1 MEVVTRSKKTERSLT
16 VDYDF
21 GADLAEAVKI
31 HGEKVIFDH
40 YVADGKVCVQ
50 AMVRGALND
59 PANTDLGA
67 IKTKFGA
74 WKLGETTARGT
85 GVTVGKVMQK
95 IADDVS
101 ALDSIPDDQLD
112 AVQKRVSDALAAR
125 KKSAR
130 K

>member
-1 MEVVTRSKKTERSLT
+1 MEVLTKSNKTNRSLP
-16 VDYDF
+16 VEYDF
-21 GADLAEAVKI
+21 GADLAEAVKL
-31 HGEKVIFDH
+31 HGEKVVYDH
-40 YVADGKVCVQ
+40 YEADGKVCVQ
-50 AMVRGALND
+50 AVVRGALND
-59 PANTDLGA
+59 PANSLEA
-67 IKTKFGA
+67 VATKFKT
-74 WKLGETTARGT
+74 WKLGETTARGA